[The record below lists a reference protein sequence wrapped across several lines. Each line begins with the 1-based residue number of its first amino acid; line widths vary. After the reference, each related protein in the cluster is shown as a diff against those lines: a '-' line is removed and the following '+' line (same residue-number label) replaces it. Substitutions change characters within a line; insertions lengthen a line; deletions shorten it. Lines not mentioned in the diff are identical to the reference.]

1 MPFSILRSPL
11 FLLVLFLT
19 SLNSTLIAGPKR
31 SQDWL
36 PVTPADLAIKEVPGA
51 PGAAAV
57 QLYYATYEDHNDPAY
72 EFNYH
77 RIKILNEKGRSY
89 ADVEIPFFDN
99 DYDIA
104 DLKARTIQ
112 PDGSIVEFKGKPY
125 VKTVVKTRG
134 VKFLAKAFTL
144 PEVNVGSIVEYKY
157 KIRWDS
163 SRVPNTSWTL
173 QRDLFTVRASFYF
186 NPYKGQIVTKDG
198 TSQVSYVWNKAAA
211 AYRPQL
217 KDGAAELEL
226 QDIPA
231 FNQEEHA
238 PPEAELKPQIR
249 FYYGGAEVG
258 NPAKFW
264 EGEGK
269 EWYEVI
275 ESFIGNR
282 KEIREEAQR
291 LVGSEADPEKKLRI
305 LYARAQQVRN
315 LSYER
320 ERTEQEEKKEKL
332 KDNENA
338 GEVLKRGYAYR
349 WHITR
354 FFVALARAAGFEANA
369 VRVSERDD
377 HFFDINMLSSGQLDG
392 ELAVVKLNGK
402 DIYLDP
408 GTRFCPFGVVRW
420 TRTGVAARSLDKKGG
435 SFFTTPPPNSHAAIT
450 RRNGELTL
458 DEQGS
463 LKGRIKV
470 ELTGQEA
477 MNRRLDALEMDEAG
491 RTKEFEDDLKRW
503 LAMGADVKLEK
514 STGWDSSEEPLVA
527 EFSVELPGF
536 ASAAGKRML
545 LPTGLFQ
552 TQQKNPFAHPDR
564 SHPIY
569 FAYCYQELD
578 NIRIKL
584 PATLALESLPQALDQ
599 TFPYGRILTVRKAEG
614 NELILGRGFQ
624 MEGILFPIEHYPG
637 VKDFF
642 GKVQSVDEEQA
653 VLRRKDTANVTSSN

>member
-1 MPFSILRSPL
+1 MPFSLLRSPL
-11 FLLVLFLT
+11 LLLVLFLT
-19 SLNSTLIAGPKR
+19 SATSTLIAGPKR

-36 PVTPADLAIKEVPGA
+36 PVTPAELAMKESPGG

-57 QLYYATYEDHNDPAY
+57 QLYYGEQEDHNDPSYA
-72 EFNYH
+72 FVYH

-89 ADVEIPFFDN
+89 ADVEIPFLD
-99 DYDIA
+99 DSYDIA

-112 PDGSIVEFKGKPY
+112 PDGRIVEFKGKPY
-125 VKTVVKTRG
+125 VKTVVKARG

-144 PEVNVGSIVEYKY
+144 PEANVGSIVEYKY
-157 KIRWDS
+157 KRRWDS
-163 SRVPNTSWTL
+163 AMVPNTSWTL
-173 QRDLFTVRASFYF
+173 QRDLYTVRASFYF

-226 QDIPA
+226 QNIAA
-231 FNQEEHA
+231 FNQEEYA

-258 NPAKFW
+258 NPVKFW
-264 EGEGK
+264 EDAGK
-269 EWYEVI
+269 QWHQFI
-275 ESFIGNR
+275 EDFVGNR

-291 LVGSEADPEKKLRI
+291 LIGSETDAEKKLRI

-315 LSYER
+315 LTYER

-332 KDNENA
+332 KEIEHA
-338 GEVLKRGYAYR
+338 GDVLKRGYAYR
-349 WHITR
+349 WDINR
-354 FFVALARAAGFEANA
+354 FFVALARAAGFEANV

-377 HFFDINMLSSGQLDG
+377 HFFDINMLSYGQLDG

-420 TRTGVAARSLDKKGG
+420 NRTGVAARSLDKKGG
-435 SFFTTPPPNSHAAIT
+435 SFLTTPPPNSHAAIT
-450 RRNGELTL
+450 KRNGQLIL

-463 LKGRIKV
+463 LKGQVTV

-477 MNRRLDALEMDEAG
+477 MNRRLAALEMDDAA
-491 RTKEFEDDLKRW
+491 RTKEFEDDLKSW
-503 LAMGADVKLEK
+503 LSIGADVKLEK
-514 STGWDSSEEPLVA
+514 STGWESSEEPLVA
-527 EFSVELPGF
+527 EFSVDIPGYV
-536 ASAAGKRML
+536 SAAGRRLL

-552 TQQKNPFAHPDR
+552 AQQKNPFAHPDR

-569 FAYCYQELD
+569 FPYCYQELD

-584 PATLALESLPQALDQ
+584 PDSVAVESLPQALDQ
-599 TFPYGRILTVRKAEG
+599 TFPYGRILTIRKTEG

-624 MEGILFPIEHYPG
+624 MEGILFPTEHYPG

-653 VLRRKDTANVTSSN
+653 VLRRKDIANVTSSK